1 MNKKYIIVLSLF
13 AGLYLPTTAQ
23 ESNEEQTDKFV
34 GQTID
39 VGAERL
45 LTREEATG
53 SVSVI
58 SSETTDRRSAKNIGN
73 SIIGQG
79 NGLISLQSGGRYAD
93 VNPTFYIRGLQT
105 LNGKNSPLVMI
116 DGIQRDIVSIAPE
129 EVESVIVLKDAA
141 AVALYG
147 YKGINGAINIV
158 TKRGK
163 YNSRSVKVTYDHLFT
178 SLANKPKFVD
188 AYTYGLAVNEA
199 RINDGLTGRYSNQEL
214 NALRD
219 GTMPYLYPNVNW
231 VDETFRDNAMTN
243 KYNIE
248 FRGGGEKFRY
258 YTMLDLISNKGFV
271 KEPGANEGYS
281 TQDKYVKGNLRMNM
295 DINLTQ
301 TTDLQV
307 NLLGVLQE
315 TSRPGAQADLWDL
328 VYTVPSAA
336 FPIRDE
342 NGIWGGSDTW
352 AGTQNPVAQSIGA
365 AYYKNHTRSLFADM
379 KLTQDL
385 SGLTKG
391 LNAFV
396 RISYDNIANIY
407 EDHSKEY
414 VYSVNAPTWADG
426 ASEPTV
432 KSEIYGKDSE
442 MGTDAK
448 TNEFDRLLHF
458 DVGFNYQR
466 TFGDHSIYSQ
476 LKWDYEN
483 NDPNGVNNTVNR
495 QNITWW
501 SHYGYMNRYFVDL
514 ALVESGS
521 SRLAPGTKW
530 AFSPTLSAA
539 WVISKEKFMENVEW
553 VNFLKLRGSAGII
566 NVDNLPG
573 DEVWSYYA
581 QQYGTSGG
589 TYPFDSGWNSSFGR
603 SYLERVATT
612 NPSHEKAYKYN
623 VGMDAKLFGCLD
635 VTLDLWKEH
644 RTNIWVT
651 SEGKY
656 SEVFGMEP
664 PYENAGIVDS
674 KGIEVGLDY
683 SKKLGQVEFN
693 VGGNFSLNKNEIKE
707 MLEEPRQYA
716 NLVQTGNPYGQLY
729 GLEAIGFFKD
739 EADIAASP
747 TQNFS
752 TVKPGDIKY
761 RDVNGDNIID
771 TNDEVAIGYSTTCP
785 EIYYSLHLGAE
796 WKGLGFY
803 AMFQGTGNYS
813 AVLNTKSMYWP
824 LINNTNI
831 SQYAYDNRWI
841 PQNQNA
847 KFPRLSS
854 QSNANNYQTS
864 TLWLADRSF
873 IKLRNLEVYYKLPAS
888 WLKKTKIVNA
898 AKLYV
903 RGIDLLSFDH
913 IDENDAEAYGINPMT
928 KSVALGLS
936 VTF

>member
-13 AGLYLPTTAQ
+13 AGLCLTTAQ

-656 SEVFGMEP
+656 SEIFGMEP

-831 SQYAYDNRWI
+831 SQYAYDNRWT

>member
-13 AGLYLPTTAQ
+13 TGLCLPMTAQ

-45 LTREEATG
+45 LTREESTG

-93 VNPTFYIRGLQT
+93 ANPTFYIRGLQT
-105 LNGKNSPLVMI
+105 LNSKNSPLVMI
-116 DGIQRDIVSIAPE
+116 DGIQRDIVSITPE

-163 YNSRSVKVTYDHLFT
+163 YNTRSVKVTYDHLFT

-188 AYTYGLAVNEA
+188 AHTYGLAVNEA
-199 RINDGLTGRYSNQEL
+199 RINDGMSGRYSNQEL
-214 NALRD
+214 NALRN

-271 KEPGANEGYS
+271 KEPGLNEGYS

-295 DINLTQ
+295 DINLTN

-315 TSRPGAQADLWDL
+315 TSRPGAQTDLWDL

-336 FPIRDE
+336 FPIRDK
-342 NGIWGGSDTW
+342 NGVWGGSDTW
-352 AGTQNPVAQSIGA
+352 AGIQNPVAQSAGA

-391 LNAFV
+391 LSAFV

-414 VYSVNAPTWADG
+414 VYSVNAPTWPDG

-442 MGTDAK
+442 MKTDAK
-448 TNEFDRLLHF
+448 TNNFDRLLHF
-458 DVGFNYQR
+458 DVGFDYQR
-466 TFGDHSIYSQ
+466 TFGDHGIYSQ

-483 NDPNGVNNTVNR
+483 NDPNGINNTVNR

-514 ALVESGS
+514 ALVGSGS

-539 WVISKEKFMENVEW
+539 WVISKEKFMENVKW
-553 VNFLKLRGSAGII
+553 VNFLKLRASAGII

-623 VGMDAKLFGCLD
+623 VGVDAKLFGCLD

-651 SEGKY
+651 SDGKY
-656 SEVFGMEP
+656 SEIFGMDP

-674 KGIEVGLDY
+674 KGIEIGLDY

-693 VGGNFSLNKNEIKE
+693 VGGNFSFNKNEIKE

-771 TNDEVAIGYSTTCP
+771 ANDKVAIGYSSTCP

-796 WKGLGFY
+796 WKGIGFY

-813 AVLNTKSMYWP
+813 AVLDTKSMYWP

-831 SQYAYDNRWI
+831 SQYAYDNRWT

-873 IKLRNLEVYYKLPAS
+873 IKLRNLEVYYKLPTS
-888 WLKKTKIVNA
+888 WLKKTKVVNA

-903 RGIDLLSFDH
+903 RGIDLISFDH
-913 IDENDAEAYGINPMT
+913 IDENDPEAYGINPMT

>member
-1 MNKKYIIVLSLF
+1 M
-13 AGLYLPTTAQ
+13 
-23 ESNEEQTDKFV
+23 
-34 GQTID
+34 
-39 VGAERL
+39 

-342 NGIWGGSDTW
+342 NGIWGGSDIW

-553 VNFLKLRGSAGII
+553 VNFLKLRASAGII

-771 TNDEVAIGYSTTCP
+771 ANDEVAIGYSTTCP

-831 SQYAYDNRWI
+831 SQYAYDNRWT

-873 IKLRNLEVYYKLPAS
+873 LKLRNLEVYYKLPAS

>member
-13 AGLYLPTTAQ
+13 TGLCLPMTAQ

-45 LTREEATG
+45 LTREESTG

-93 VNPTFYIRGLQT
+93 ANPTFYIRGLQT
-105 LNGKNSPLVMI
+105 LNSKNSPLVMI
-116 DGIQRDIVSIAPE
+116 DGIQRDIVSITPE

-163 YNSRSVKVTYDHLFT
+163 YNTRSVKVTYDHLFT

-188 AYTYGLAVNEA
+188 AHTYGLAVNEA
-199 RINDGLTGRYSNQEL
+199 RINDGMSGRYSNQEL
-214 NALRD
+214 NALRN

-271 KEPGANEGYS
+271 KEPGLNEGYS

-295 DINLTQ
+295 DINLTN

-315 TSRPGAQADLWDL
+315 TSRPGAQTDLWDL

-336 FPIRDE
+336 FPIRDK
-342 NGIWGGSDTW
+342 NGVWGGSDTW
-352 AGTQNPVAQSIGA
+352 AGIQNPVAQSAGA

-391 LNAFV
+391 LSAFV

-414 VYSVNAPTWADG
+414 VYSVNAPTWPDG

-442 MGTDAK
+442 MKTDAK
-448 TNEFDRLLHF
+448 TNTFDRLLHF
-458 DVGFNYQR
+458 DVGFDYQR
-466 TFGDHSIYSQ
+466 TFGDHGIYSQ

-483 NDPNGVNNTVNR
+483 NDPNGINNTVNR

-514 ALVESGS
+514 ALVGSGS

-539 WVISKEKFMENVEW
+539 WVISKEKFMENVKW
-553 VNFLKLRGSAGII
+553 VNFLKLRASAGII

-623 VGMDAKLFGCLD
+623 VGVDAKLFGCLD

-656 SEVFGMEP
+656 SEIFGMDP

-674 KGIEVGLDY
+674 KGIEIGLDY

-693 VGGNFSLNKNEIKE
+693 VGGNFSFNKNEIKE

-771 TNDEVAIGYSTTCP
+771 ANDKVAIGYSSTCP

-796 WKGLGFY
+796 WKGIGFY

-831 SQYAYDNRWI
+831 SQYAYDNRWT

-873 IKLRNLEVYYKLPAS
+873 IKLRNLEVYYKLPTS
-888 WLKKTKIVNA
+888 WLKKTKVVNA

-903 RGIDLLSFDH
+903 RGIDLISFDH
-913 IDENDAEAYGINPMT
+913 IDENDPEAYGINPMT

>member
-13 AGLYLPTTAQ
+13 AGLFLPTTAQ

-656 SEVFGMEP
+656 SEIFGMEP

-831 SQYAYDNRWI
+831 SQYAYDNRWT